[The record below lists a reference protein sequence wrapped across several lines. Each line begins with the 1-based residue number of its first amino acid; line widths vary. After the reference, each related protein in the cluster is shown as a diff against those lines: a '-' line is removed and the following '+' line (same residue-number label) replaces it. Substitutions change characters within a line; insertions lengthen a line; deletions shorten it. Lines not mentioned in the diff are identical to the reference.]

1 MRVDGARSLRVQG
14 DARDLSAHEWG
25 RGAAALHTAAQL
37 RILTDEG
44 TEGSVTASVTEGSYR
59 CVVVSRERQ
68 LGAGVAASLAHASLV
83 VTEVDPSS
91 LSTGANFAAHAL
103 AKSFADA
110 DVVAVVDGG
119 DAVVDLV
126 GEVVRAAK
134 AHPPIVVAVAAA
146 SPGMLESVT
155 AAGADDLV
163 VLDDQAVALRLRL
176 VVHGRAHKALVAAR
190 AASMSGEFFEKNPFA
205 YYIVGSG
212 GRIER
217 VNGRFHAITGYGT
230 AAVEGKTIEDLLAR
244 DDPKEIYGYHRAKIR
259 YQDKAFEYECSLVH
273 ESGERIRVVLSMN
286 IVVQGGY
293 GIGALHDVTEARR
306 LQREIETRNKLLEES
321 TARLRET
328 QEELNRTTRLA
339 TLGEIS
345 AQVAHE
351 VLNPLTAVGARL
363 RKMRD
368 AAFIVDE
375 ITGYAREA
383 ATIASS
389 VVPAA
394 DHALFESVPIALAE
408 TNQGLKDDVQFVLG
422 EIGRVQKLI
431 DGMRSQTPAE
441 RVMAKLPVLE
451 LLRYAGEVM
460 ADPLERSRVTF
471 TFDCPEDIVVTVDRG
486 EFIQVLTN
494 LMRNSIESIASLP
507 DSTRRAIAIDVNEA
521 DGTARINLRDSGT
534 GVPTNMQTMIFEPT
548 VTSKRNGTGIGL
560 PISRRLLRGY
570 GGDLQYDGTAPGPGA
585 TFVITLPAVRERVW
599 KG

>member
-1 MRVDGARSLRVQG
+1 M
-14 DARDLSAHEWG
+14 
-25 RGAAALHTAAQL
+25 
-37 RILTDEG
+37 
-44 TEGSVTASVTEGSYR
+44 TEGSYR
-59 CVVVSRERQ
+59 CVLVSHEKQ
-68 LGAGVAASLAHASLV
+68 LGSSVAAALTHPSLV
-83 VTEVDPSS
+83 VSDVDPSS
-91 LSTGANFAAHAL
+91 LSTGAHFSAHAL
-103 AKSFADA
+103 AKMFADA
-110 DVVAVVDGG
+110 DVVAVVDNGRD
-119 DAVVDLV
+119 DAVELV

-134 AHPPIVVAVAAA
+134 THPPIVVGVAATQ
-146 SPGMLESVT
+146 PGMLESVT

-163 VLDDQAVALRLRL
+163 ILDDTAVTMRLRL
-176 VVHGRAHKALVAAR
+176 ILHARAHKALIAAR

-217 VNGRFHAITGYGT
+217 VNGRFHSITGYAT
-230 AAVEGKTIEDLLAR
+230 ADVEGKVIEDLLSR

-259 YQDKAFEYECSLVH
+259 YQDKAFEYECDVVH
-273 ESGERIRVVLSMN
+273 HDGGRIRVVLSMN

-293 GIGALHDVTEARR
+293 GIGAIQDVTEARR

-383 ATIASS
+383 ATLAATMVS
-389 VVPAA
+389 AA
-394 DHALFESVPIALAE
+394 DHALFEAVPTALAE
-408 TNQGLKDDVQFVLG
+408 TNLRTKDDITFVLA

-431 DGMRSQTPAE
+431 DGMRAQTPAE
-441 RVMAKLPVLE
+441 RVMAKLPILE

-460 ADPLERSRVTF
+460 ADPLERSHVAF
-471 TFDCPEDIVVTVDRG
+471 TFDCPEDIIVTVDRG

-507 DSTRRAIAIDVNEA
+507 ESTKRAISIDVTEA
-521 DGTARINLRDSGT
+521 DGIARINMRDSGT
-534 GVPTNMQTMIFEPT
+534 GVPANMQAMIFEPT

-570 GGDLQYDGTAPGPGA
+570 GGDLNYDHEAPGPGA
-585 TFVITLPAVRERVW
+585 TFVITLPAVREQAW